1 MFRRED
7 RSGIPFHDDNKYAKS
22 PFSLHTKAQPRLRL
36 RKRHAVL
43 VLCLFAATY
52 LFLKSPSASVS
63 FRSGS
68 SSHAA
73 VPRGGRTVAEQGQ
86 AKEKFVVPIPPRK
99 EGGNVDT
106 SGNSNTSNNININS
120 NNNNDKAA
128 AKKQEDKKKK
138 KKKKAPPTLFEFDDK
153 NEKPIFQDIVRSNES
168 KSKGKDSTLNSDAA
182 PPPPPPVA
190 PSVPEA
196 PAPKQQHDWKEIK
209 DGQKEEKNASETDN
223 VDDDTTGGRR
233 LPSYGH
239 DQTSTGSQGNS
250 NSGAYAKNA
259 PIWEER
265 KNRVKEAF
273 VHSWAAYRRDAWGKD
288 EYHPVSKYGSNMIRK
303 GQGFTIVDSLDTI
316 LLMGLEDEFEEA
328 KAWVK
333 NELDFDQ
340 DGEVNLFET
349 TIRVL
354 GGLLSAYDQ
363 SGQDPVFLHK
373 AVDLADRLMGAF
385 ETASGIPYASVH
397 LKDRRG
403 VPSHDRG
410 ISSTSEVATL
420 QLEFKYLSHLTGDAK
435 YWKAAEN
442 VILKIKE
449 LDNLDGLVPIYINP
463 YTGNFQGGEIR
474 LGSRGDSYY
483 EYLIKQYLQT
493 GKKEK
498 IYKDMYDHAMGGVKK
513 HLLGRTIP
521 HNLLFVGEISKYE
534 PKNLSPKMDHLVC
547 FLGGTMALGSTE
559 GRSLNDGSQ
568 SPPRPRLSIV
578 QEQDFKIG
586 EELTESCYE
595 MYHQTETGLAPEIVY
610 WVQKEEQIRG
620 KSALQHAPGSDFII
634 NDRDGHNWLRPE
646 TVESLFY
653 LWRLTGNDKY
663 RHWGWNIFEAIEKY
677 SKVSTGGYSSIHDIR
692 RADVRF
698 SDKMETFFLA
708 ETLKYFYLLFGS
720 EEVLPL
726 DKYVFNTEAHPLPI
740 FTPSDELLAR
750 TASYRS
756 SSSSSETSPDD
767 KDKDEELSSED
778 KRYKDLIS
786 KEDDQEAV
794 ADDEDSPENDEEPL
808 ADDDDDANTTE
819 DVEEDVAGPHD
830 SLTSDDTENTNK
842 GSLEDEDEEGDDDV
856 DEVDQGLEDLAL
868 DTGEDEEA
876 EVPEVEV
883 DYEDSANEGEAD
895 EDTEEDGEEE
905 DGQDG
910 EDGDDGGDGELG
922 TELDVEEEDD
932 EGEEPDEEDE
942 DEEEEEDD
950 FSVEVGGDGYGVVK
964 PEDWEGKDG
973 EEGEEKEEKEENQPS
988 YNDHG
993 LL

>member
-1 MFRRED
+1 MFRRDD

-22 PFSLHTKAQPRLRL
+22 PFSLQTKAQPRLRL

-52 LFLKSPSASVS
+52 LFLKSPSTSVS

-68 SSHAA
+68 SSKSHASA
-73 VPRGGRTVAEQGQ
+73 SRGGRAAAAADQGQ
-86 AKEKFVVPIPPRK
+86 AKEKFVAPIPPPVIPPRK
-99 EGGNVDT
+99 EGGNADT
-106 SGNSNTSNNININS
+106 SGSSNSDDSN
-120 NNNNDKAA
+120 K

-153 NEKPIFQDIVRSNES
+153 NEKPLFQDVVRSSKS
-168 KSKGKDSTLNSDAA
+168 KSKGQDSKQDSTAA
-182 PPPPPPVA
+182 PPPPPPPPVA
-190 PSVPEA
+190 PIVPEA
-196 PAPKQQHDWKEIK
+196 PAPQQQHNWQEIEDERLEGK
-209 DGQKEEKNASETDN
+209 KEETAANVGSGTDN
-223 VDDDTTGGRR
+223 VDGDTTGGRR
-233 LPSYGH
+233 LPSYG
-239 DQTSTGSQGNS
+239 DNQSSRGNQGNS
-250 NSGAYAKNA
+250 NSGAFAKNA

-265 KNRVKEAF
+265 KNRVREAF
-273 VHSWAAYRRDAWGKD
+273 VHSWSAYRRDAWGKD

-316 LLMGLEDEFEEA
+316 LLMGLEEEFEEA

-340 DGEVNLFET
+340 DDEVNLFET

-385 ETASGIPYASVH
+385 ETTSGIPYASVH

-442 VILKIKE
+442 VILKMKD

-521 HNLLFVGEISKYE
+521 NNLLFVGEISKYE

-559 GRSLNDGSQ
+559 GRSLNDGKQ

-578 QEQDFKIG
+578 EEHDFRIG

-620 KSALQHAPGSDFII
+620 KSPLQHAPGSDFII

-692 RADVRF
+692 RVDNVRF

-720 EEVLPL
+720 DDVLPL

-756 SSSSSETSPDD
+756 SRADTTSSED
-767 KDKDEELSSED
+767 KDQHEGSEELSLEE

-794 ADDEDSPENDEEPL
+794 ADDDDEEEEDSHENDV
-808 ADDDDDANTTE
+808 DD
-819 DVEEDVAGPHD
+819 DVAGTDD
-830 SLTSDDTENTNK
+830 SLTADDTETTTHK
-842 GSLEDEDEEGDDDV
+842 GSLEDEDEEGHDGV

-883 DYEDSANEGEAD
+883 DYEDNANEGEAD
-895 EDTEEDGEEE
+895 EETEEDGEE

-910 EDGDDGGDGELG
+910 EDADDGGDGELG
-922 TELDVEEEDD
+922 SELDEEEDED
-932 EGEEPDEEDE
+932 EGEEPDEEE
-942 DEEEEEDD
+942 EEEEEDD
-950 FSVEVGGDGYGVVK
+950 FSADNVGDDYGVVK
-964 PEDWEGKDG
+964 AEDWEGKDG
-973 EEGEEKEEKEENQPS
+973 EDEEEKEKEAEPS

>member
-22 PFSLHTKAQPRLRL
+22 PFSVHSKAQPRLRL
-36 RKRHAVL
+36 RKRHAVM
-43 VLCLFAATY
+43 VLCVFAAAY
-52 LFLKSPSASVS
+52 LLLKSPSASVS

-68 SSHAA
+68 SSHAPA
-73 VPRGGRTVAEQGQ
+73 PKGGRVAAEQGQ
-86 AKEKFVVPIPPRK
+86 AKEKFVVPIPPPVIPPRK
-99 EGGNVDT
+99 EDGNADT
-106 SGNSNTSNNININS
+106 SGNSNSNS
-120 NNNNDKAA
+120 NNKAA
-128 AKKQEDKKKK
+128 TKKQEDKKKK

-153 NEKPIFQDIVRSNES
+153 DEKPLFQDAIRSGKK
-168 KSKGKDSTLNSDAA
+168 KSKAQDPAPP

-190 PSVPEA
+190 PIVPEA
-196 PAPKQQHDWKEIK
+196 PAPKQQHNWQEIEDDRTEGKKE
-209 DGQKEEKNASETDN
+209 DTAADVGSETDN

-239 DQTSTGSQGNS
+239 DQTSTGNNGNS
-250 NSGAYAKNA
+250 NSGAYAKDA

-288 EYHPVSKYGSNMIRK
+288 EYHPISKYGSNMIRK

-316 LLMGLEDEFEEA
+316 LLMGLEEEFEEA

-333 NELDFDQ
+333 NDLDFDQ

-385 ETASGIPYASVH
+385 ETTSGIPYASVH

-442 VILKIKE
+442 VILKMKD

-493 GKKEK
+493 GKTEK
-498 IYKDMYDHAMGGVKK
+498 IYKDMYDHAMGGAKK

-521 HNLLFVGEISKYE
+521 NNLLFVGEISKYE
-534 PKNLSPKMDHLVC
+534 PQNLSPKMDHLVC

-559 GRSLNDGSQ
+559 GRSLNDGGQ
-568 SPPRPRLSIV
+568 TPRKRLSIV
-578 QEQDFKIG
+578 QEEDFRIG

-620 KSALQHAPGSDFII
+620 KSALQHTPGSDFII

-692 RADVRF
+692 RADNVRF

-720 EEVLPL
+720 DEVLPL

-740 FTPSDELLAR
+740 FTPSNELLAR
-750 TASYRS
+750 TSSYRS
-756 SSSSSETSPDD
+756 SSSSDASPNDNN
-767 KDKDEELSSED
+767 DKDEESAEE

-794 ADDEDSPENDEEPL
+794 ADDDDNENEVEPSADEDEHTMEDEE
-808 ADDDDDANTTE
+808 DEVVGTD
-819 DVEEDVAGPHD
+819 D
-830 SLTSDDTENTNK
+830 SLTAEDTENTPK
-842 GSLEDEDEEGDDDV
+842 GSLEDEDEEGDEDA
-856 DEVDQGLEDLAL
+856 DEVDQGLGDLAL

-883 DYEDSANEGEAD
+883 DYEDSANDGEAEEDAEEEGE
-895 EDTEEDGEEE
+895 
-905 DGQDG
+905 DG
-910 EDGDDGGDGELG
+910 EDGEDGGDGELG
-922 TELDVEEEDD
+922 SEMDVEEEDD

-942 DEEEEEDD
+942 EEEEDD
-950 FSVEVGGDGYGVVK
+950 FSVDNVGDDFGVVNPK
-964 PEDWEGKDG
+964 DWEDKDS
-973 EEGEEKEEKEENQPS
+973 EEEEEKEEEQPS

>member
-1 MFRRED
+1 MFRREA

-22 PFSLHTKAQPRLRL
+22 AFSIHTKAQPRLRL

-68 SSHAA
+68 SSHAPA
-73 VPRGGRTVAEQGQ
+73 PRGGRDAAEQGQ
-86 AKEKFVVPIPPRK
+86 AKEKFVVPIPPPVIPPPRK
-99 EGGNVDT
+99 EGGTVDT
-106 SGNSNTSNNININS
+106 SGSSNNKAS
-120 NNNNDKAA
+120 NQAA
-128 AKKQEDKKKK
+128 AKKQEDKKKKK

-153 NEKPIFQDIVRSNES
+153 NEKPLFQDVVRPS
-168 KSKGKDSTLNSDAA
+168 KSRSKGQDSKQNSNAA

-190 PSVPEA
+190 PIVPEA
-196 PAPKQQHDWKEIK
+196 PAPKQQHNWEDTE
-209 DGQKEEKNASETDN
+209 DERSGSTEERKGDTAGNVGSETDT

-239 DQTSTGSQGNS
+239 DQSSTGGNG

-265 KNRVKEAF
+265 KNKVKEVF
-273 VHSWAAYRRDAWGKD
+273 VNAWSAYRRDAWGKD

-385 ETASGIPYASVH
+385 ETTSGIPYASVH

-403 VPSHDRG
+403 VPSHERG

-442 VILKIKE
+442 VILKMKD

-493 GKKEK
+493 GKKEQV
-498 IYKDMYDHAMGGVKK
+498 YKDMYDHAMGGVKK

-521 HNLLFVGEISKYE
+521 NNLLFVGEISKYE

-559 GRSLNDGSQ
+559 GRSLNDGRQ
-568 SPPRPRLSIV
+568 SPRTRLSIV

-653 LWRLTGNDKY
+653 MWRLTGNDKY

-692 RADVRF
+692 RANNVHF

-720 EEVLPL
+720 
-726 DKYVFNTEAHPLPI
+726 
-740 FTPSDELLAR
+740 
-750 TASYRS
+750 
-756 SSSSSETSPDD
+756 DD
-767 KDKDEELSSED
+767 
-778 KRYKDLIS
+778 
-786 KEDDQEAV
+786 
-794 ADDEDSPENDEEPL
+794 
-808 ADDDDDANTTE
+808 
-819 DVEEDVAGPHD
+819 
-830 SLTSDDTENTNK
+830 
-842 GSLEDEDEEGDDDV
+842 
-856 DEVDQGLEDLAL
+856 
-868 DTGEDEEA
+868 
-876 EVPEVEV
+876 
-883 DYEDSANEGEAD
+883 
-895 EDTEEDGEEE
+895 
-905 DGQDG
+905 
-910 EDGDDGGDGELG
+910 
-922 TELDVEEEDD
+922 
-932 EGEEPDEEDE
+932 
-942 DEEEEEDD
+942 
-950 FSVEVGGDGYGVVK
+950 
-964 PEDWEGKDG
+964 
-973 EEGEEKEEKEENQPS
+973 
-988 YNDHG
+988 
-993 LL
+993 

>member
-22 PFSLHTKAQPRLRL
+22 PFHTKAQPRLRL

-68 SSHAA
+68 SSHTPAPKGGRAAA
-73 VPRGGRTVAEQGQ
+73 VEQGQ

-99 EGGNVDT
+99 EGVSADT
-106 SGNSNTSNNININS
+106 SGN
-120 NNNNDKAA
+120 NNNNKASNEAA

-153 NEKPIFQDIVRSNES
+153 NEKPLFQDVVRPS
-168 KSKGKDSTLNSDAA
+168 KSKSQGQDSKQNSNAA
-182 PPPPPPVA
+182 PPPPPQPVA
-190 PSVPEA
+190 PIVPEA
-196 PAPKQQHDWKEIK
+196 PVPKQQHDWKEIT
-209 DGQKEEKNASETDN
+209 EEKKETVANVGSEADN
-223 VDDDTTGGRR
+223 VDDDTTDGRR
-233 LPSYGH
+233 LPSYGQ
-239 DQTSTGSQGNS
+239 DQTSTGGKSNS

-273 VHSWAAYRRDAWGKD
+273 VHAWSAYRRDAWGKD

-333 NELDFDQ
+333 NDLDFDQ

-385 ETASGIPYASVH
+385 ETTSGIPYASVH

-442 VILKIKE
+442 VILKMKE

-463 YTGNFQGGEIR
+463 YTGTFQGGEIR

-493 GKKEK
+493 GKKEQV
-498 IYKDMYDHAMGGVKK
+498 YKDMYDHAMGGVKK

-521 HNLLFVGEISKYE
+521 NNLLFVGEISKYE

-559 GRSLNDGSQ
+559 GRSLNDGRQ
-568 SPPRPRLSIV
+568 SPRARLSIA

-646 TVESLFY
+646 TIESLFY

-663 RHWGWNIFEAIEKY
+663 RHWAWNIFEAMEKY

-692 RADVRF
+692 RADNVRF

-720 EEVLPL
+720 DDVLPL

-750 TASYRS
+750 TAAYRS
-756 SSSSSETSPDD
+756 SSSGSPEDSD
-767 KDKDEELSSED
+767 KNEDSAELSAEE

-786 KEDDQEAV
+786 KEDDQDAV
-794 ADDEDSPENDEEPL
+794 ADEDDNDVENEEQEASADEDVDPVEDEE
-808 ADDDDDANTTE
+808 D
-819 DVEEDVAGPHD
+819 DVASTDD
-830 SLTSDDTENTNK
+830 SLTSDDKEKTNDT
-842 GSLEDEDEEGDDDV
+842 GLLEDEDEEGDDGV

-883 DYEDSANEGEAD
+883 DYEENANEGEAD
-895 EDTEEDGEEE
+895 EDTEEDGEEDDE
-905 DGQDG
+905 
-910 EDGDDGGDGELG
+910 DDGGDGELG
-922 TELDVEEEDD
+922 SEQDVDEEE
-932 EGEEPDEEDE
+932 EEEEEPEE
-942 DEEEEEDD
+942 EEEEEDD
-950 FSVEVGGDGYGVVK
+950 FSTDNVGEDFGVVK
-964 PEDWEGKDG
+964 SEDWENKDG
-973 EEGEEKEEKEENQPS
+973 EEEEEEESS